1 VTVQAAPESTPV
13 ADPDAGS
20 AADASSSPPPSVH
33 PHLLFWVPAL
43 LRLGLVF
50 VAAGVCWWLFGLV
63 TGLCVALAITV
74 TMLVVQLAYLH
85 QLGEWLNHPHSSR
98 LPDGWG
104 AWTDVFARLYR
115 LRRDDERNQ
124 DELAE
129 WLARFRQAMHLLPEG
144 VAIMDDVLLLEWCNP
159 AAERHLGLTLD
170 KDKGRRVTNLIR
182 HPEFI
187 DYIILGRY
195 QQPLT
200 LAFRGRKLVV
210 QVIPFENRRQI
221 LVTHDA
227 TETERIEAMRRDFIA
242 NASHELRT
250 PLTVIVGF
258 LEIALADPGLD
269 EKTRTAHLV
278 LMTEQ
283 AQRMQRLIGDM
294 LTLSRLESDEY
305 PLKRERVDMKALV
318 EQVAL
323 DARALSNGRHE
334 IEFSAEGPDLMGGT
348 EELCSAFGNLAT
360 NAVRYTPEGGRI
372 LISWTRGEKD
382 LRFAVAD
389 TGIGIDEQHIS
400 RLTERFYRVDKSR
413 SRETQGTGLGLAI
426 VKHVLLRHGGKLVIT
441 SEPGKGSVF
450 TAVLPNTSLPG

>member
-1 VTVQAAPESTPV
+1 VQTAPDVTPRATTDNDAPKP
-13 ADPDAGS
+13 AG
-20 AADASSSPPPSVH
+20 VH

-50 VAAGVCWWLFGLV
+50 AAGGIAWWLFGLV
-63 TGLCVALAITV
+63 AGLALALAIV
-74 TMLVVQLAYLH
+74 VALLVVQLSYLH
-85 QLGEWLNHPHSSR
+85 QLGEWLDHPHSSR

-115 LRRDDERNQ
+115 LRRDDERHQ

-144 VAIMDDVLLLEWCNP
+144 VAIMDDVLFLEWCNP
-159 AAERHLGLTLD
+159 TAERHLGLTLE

-182 HPEFI
+182 HPDFI

-195 QQPLT
+195 EQPLT

-210 QVIPFENRRQI
+210 QIIPFENRRQI

-258 LEIALADPGLD
+258 LEIAMADPGMT
-269 EKTRTAHLV
+269 EATRVAHLK

-283 AQRMQRLIGDM
+283 AQRMQRLIEDM
-294 LTLSRLESDEY
+294 LTLSRLESSEY
-305 PLKRERVDMKALV
+305 PLKRERVDMHALV

-334 IEFSAEGPDLMGGT
+334 IEFSVEAPDVMGSLD
-348 EELCSAFGNLAT
+348 ELRSAFGNLAT

-372 LISWTRGEKD
+372 LLSWTRTEKD

-426 VKHVLLRHGGKLVIT
+426 VKHVLLRHGGKLAIT
-441 SEPGKGSVF
+441 SEAGKGSVF
-450 TAVLPNTSLPG
+450 TASLPNTSLPG

>member
-1 VTVQAAPESTPV
+1 
-13 ADPDAGS
+13 
-20 AADASSSPPPSVH
+20 
-33 PHLLFWVPAL
+33 
-43 LRLGLVF
+43 
-50 VAAGVCWWLFGLV
+50 
-63 TGLCVALAITV
+63 
-74 TMLVVQLAYLH
+74 
-85 QLGEWLNHPHSSR
+85 
-98 LPDGWG
+98 
-104 AWTDVFARLYR
+104 
-115 LRRDDERNQ
+115 
-124 DELAE
+124 
-129 WLARFRQAMHLLPEG
+129 
-144 VAIMDDVLLLEWCNP
+144 MDDVLFLEWCNP

-182 HPEFI
+182 HPDFI

-195 QQPLT
+195 EQPLT
-200 LAFRGRKLVV
+200 LAFRSRRLVV
-210 QVIPFENRRQI
+210 QIIPFENRRQI

-227 TETERIEAMRRDFIA
+227 TESERIEAMRRDFIA

-258 LEIALADPGLD
+258 LEIAMADPGMD
-269 EKTRTAHLV
+269 EKTRVAHLK

-283 AQRMQRLIGDM
+283 GQRMQRLIEDM

-305 PLKRERVDMKALV
+305 PLKRERVDVHALV

-323 DARALSNGRHE
+323 DARALSNGRHT
-334 IEFSAEGPDLMGGT
+334 IDFAVDGPDVMGST
-348 EELCSAFGNLAT
+348 EELRSAFGNLAT

-372 LISWTRGEKD
+372 LLSWTRGPND

-426 VKHVLLRHGGKLVIT
+426 VKHVLLRHGGKLAIR
-441 SEPGKGSVF
+441 SEAGTGSTF
-450 TAVLPNTSLPG
+450 TASLPNTSLPG